1 MKSLR
6 LAALIIVCF
15 LTAGFSLGDFIGDT
29 LTQQEYNKTYK
40 EEYKKARERGMGE
53 KEADTYAREAAEK
66 KAAKRKQLIE
76 GTGAVV
82 GSTGEID
89 YESEMAIGESVALEG
104 FRRYG
109 LPVQDN
115 GLQKYVN
122 TLGNS
127 LARNSIRP
135 GILYRFV
142 VIDSPLYNAFSCP
155 GGIIFV
161 SSALVK
167 SMENESQLAA
177 VLAHE
182 VSHVAHRHALK
193 SIKRAKF
200 FEGVGKITASTMQ
213 GDKGKEFQGMIGD
226 LQTVL
231 FDKGLDKTME
241 FEADLSGM
249 EAAYRTGYDPS
260 AMIAVLSTLRQ
271 REAKATKAGSWYST
285 HPPLRERIE
294 RCRSA
299 MSKYPDAGNLAKE
312 EKRFASYRS
321 ALR

>member
-1 MKSLR
+1 
-6 LAALIIVCF
+6 
-15 LTAGFSLGDFIGDT
+15 
-29 LTQQEYNKTYK
+29 
-40 EEYKKARERGMGE
+40 
-53 KEADTYAREAAEK
+53 
-66 KAAKRKQLIE
+66 
-76 GTGAVV
+76 VV
-82 GSTGEID
+82 
-89 YESEMAIGESVALEG
+89 V
-104 FRRYG
+104 
-109 LPVQDN
+109 
-115 GLQKYVN
+115 K
-122 TLGNS
+122 
-127 LARNSIRP
+127 
-135 GILYRFV
+135 
-142 VIDSPLYNAFSCP
+142 SPLYNAFACP

-161 SSALVK
+161 SSTLVK
-167 SMENESQLAA
+167 SMKDEAELAG

-182 VSHVAHRHALK
+182 VGHVSRRHAMQ
-193 SIKRAKF
+193 SIRRAKF

-260 AMIAVLSTLRQ
+260 AMIALLSTLRQ